1 MSDQVHSDAS
11 KQHYGTV
18 VALDGDRAVVRFAR
32 GSMCKHCGACLAI
45 GEKEMELHVKN
56 TENAAVGDAV
66 IVELAPKSIV
76 SASMLAYVF
85 PLLALLL
92 GIWSGLSVFGE
103 LGGILLGLVC
113 CLLAYGVLRC
123 LDRRF
128 AKKQTFAPRMSA
140 CIKNTKEEN
149 Q

>member
-1 MSDQVHSDAS
+1 
-11 KQHYGTV
+11 
-18 VALDGDRAVVRFAR
+18 
-32 GSMCKHCGACLAI
+32 
-45 GEKEMELHVKN
+45 MELHVKN

-92 GIWSGLSVFGE
+92 GIWCGLSVFGE

-128 AKKQTFAPRMSA
+128 ANKQTFAPRMSA